1 VLTARLGI
9 SPIAWW
15 NDDFDSLGVDVCLQ
29 QCLRDVQVAGFSGI
43 ETARRFPTT
52 TAVLQPLLAEFGL
65 AICGGWFAG
74 QLLFKALDAP
84 CLVYGETANSIQ
96 GDLHAPL
103 SAKPTLDAAALKT
116 YGRKLTL
123 LAAWC
128 LDQGVPLAFHPHVG
142 AVIECEQE
150 LDQLMAATDQ
160 PLGLVLDTGHIAL
173 TGGDVLQVI
182 SHHHERIIHVHA
194 KDVRR
199 PIVDALVPERD
210 SFLDAVCRGVFTV
223 PGDGALNL
231 SAIIRRLA
239 AHRYQGWFV
248 VEAEQDP
255 PAQMASQ
262 GYQAMHRAL
271 TAAGYSIHR

>member
-1 VLTARLGI
+1 M
-9 SPIAWW
+9 
-15 NDDFDSLGVDVCLQ
+15 
-29 QCLRDVQVAGFSGI
+29 
-43 ETARRFPTT
+43 
-52 TAVLQPLLAEFGL
+52 
-65 AICGGWFAG
+65 
-74 QLLFKALDAP
+74 
-84 CLVYGETANSIQ
+84 
-96 GDLHAPL
+96 
-103 SAKPTLDAAALKT
+103 
-116 YGRKLTL
+116 
-123 LAAWC
+123 
-128 LDQGVPLAFHPHVG
+128 PLAFHPHVG

-150 LDQLMAATDQ
+150 LDQLMAATHQ

-210 SFLDAVCRGVFTV
+210 SFLDTVCRGVFTV

-255 PAQMASQ
+255 IAHPPAQMASQ

>member
-1 VLTARLGI
+1 
-9 SPIAWW
+9 
-15 NDDFDSLGVDVCLQ
+15 
-29 QCLRDVQVAGFSGI
+29 
-43 ETARRFPTT
+43 
-52 TAVLQPLLAEFGL
+52 
-65 AICGGWFAG
+65 
-74 QLLFKALDAP
+74 
-84 CLVYGETANSIQ
+84 
-96 GDLHAPL
+96 
-103 SAKPTLDAAALKT
+103 
-116 YGRKLTL
+116 
-123 LAAWC
+123 
-128 LDQGVPLAFHPHVG
+128 
-142 AVIECEQE
+142 
-150 LDQLMAATDQ
+150 
-160 PLGLVLDTGHIAL
+160 LVLDTGHIAL

-255 PAQMASQ
+255 IAHPPAQMASQ